1 MTVVTGT
8 TPTGTILTG
17 AMPIFAREMLLYRVK
32 LVRPTFVVSTL
43 VTPLMYMLVFGL
55 GLGRQ
60 VRVEGGDYLSFL
72 VPGLMG
78 MAAMHNAFNWVASGI
93 NIARFYHRT
102 WQIVMLAPVS
112 PLAVVVGNVAA
123 GMARGLIASVLI
135 GLAGIA
141 AGWRPEP
148 TLVLPLALLLETAL
162 FAALGMVIGLKTRG
176 MEEHTTYTNFLITP
190 MGFFCGTFF
199 PLSNLPA
206 WLAAP
211 IHLLPLSQANAALR
225 LGAFNGEAAIA
236 LGALAA
242 FAVLLLAWAKRAVAT
257 YRE

>member
-1 MTVVTGT
+1 MS
-8 TPTGTILTG
+8 ILAG
-17 AMPIFAREMLLYRVK
+17 AMPIFEREMLLYRVK
-32 LVRPTFVVSTL
+32 LARPTFVVSAL
-43 VTPLMYMLVFGL
+43 ITPLMYMVVFGL

-60 VRVEGGDYLSFL
+60 VRVDGGDYLSFL

-123 GMARGLIASVLI
+123 GMARGLIATLLV
-135 GLAGIA
+135 GLAGLA
-141 AGWRPEP
+141 AGWRPEA
-148 TLVLPLALLLETAL
+148 TAVLPLALLFETAL
-162 FAALGMVIGLKTRG
+162 FAAFGMVIGLKTRST
-176 MEEHTTYTNFLITP
+176 EEHTTYTNFLITP

-199 PLSNLPA
+199 PLSNLPD
-206 WLAAP
+206 WLATP
-211 IHLLPLSQANAALR
+211 IHLLPLTHANIALR
-225 LGAFNGEAAIA
+225 QGGFTSEAAVA
-236 LGALAA
+236 LAALAA
-242 FAVLLLAWAKRAVAT
+242 FAAVLLVWACRTVAA